1 MLRFRRPL
9 QFYDLYVYFNLV
21 IIINGNCSTYKILNR
36 NSFLTT
42 RLITTLTCS
51 SPFWCTTSPVPHI
64 LLILLGLV
72 RPLLCSANSMANH
85 FNHALISFQ
94 DYHALLIH
102 QLCSSC
108 LQVCVNQ
115 SIFVLVFISAPEPS
129 PVNSD
134 YLSFLTWIFKK
145 WSFLHVNFFPYYQP
159 SFPWCERYN

>member
-9 QFYDLYVYFNLV
+9 QFYDFYFYFNLV
-21 IIINGNCSTYKILNR
+21 IIINGNRSTYKISNW

-42 RLITTLTCS
+42 RSISTLKCS
-51 SPFWCTTSPVPHI
+51 SPIWYTTSPVPHI

-94 DYHALLIH
+94 DYHALIH
-102 QLCSSC
+102 QICSSH

-115 SIFVLVFISAPEPS
+115 SISVLVFISTSEPS

-134 YLSFLTWIFKK
+134 YRSLHGFSKNDFLPPCPLFPILPAILSLMWK
-145 WSFLHVNFFPYYQP
+145 V
-159 SFPWCERYN
+159 